1 MNPKLHNNM
10 QKTFSSLQDLPSVAQ
25 WLIEIGKDYEIWLF
39 NGEMG
44 AGKTTLIKVICEQLG
59 VEDEVSSPTYSIVN
73 EYVTVNNKTVYHFD
87 FYRIK
92 SEEEAYD
99 IGADEYLDS
108 GNLCLIEWPSKISS
122 LIPSKYLE
130 IELSLGENNTRV
142 LSVKYI

>member
-1 MNPKLHNNM
+1 M

-108 GNLCLIEWPSKISS
+108 GNLCLIEWPLKISS

>member
-1 MNPKLHNNM
+1 M